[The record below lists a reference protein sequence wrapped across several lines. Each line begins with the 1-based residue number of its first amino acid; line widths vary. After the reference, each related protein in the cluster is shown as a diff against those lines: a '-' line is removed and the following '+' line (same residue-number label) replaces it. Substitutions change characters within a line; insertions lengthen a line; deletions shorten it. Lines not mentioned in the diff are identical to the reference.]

1 MTMPTPLKELKM
13 GDVFLFDAGLCP
25 AQFAYL
31 GQNGTEYN
39 ALNLSS
45 CKPVNLPLLF
55 TDVEIIG
62 RLKVDL
68 KK

>member
-1 MTMPTPLKELKM
+1 MLTPSKDLKM
-13 GDVFLFDAGLCP
+13 GDVFLFDAGLCQ

-31 GQNGTEYN
+31 GRNGTEYN

-45 CKPVNLPLLF
+45 GRPVNLPLMF
-55 TDVEIIG
+55 AEVEIVG
-62 RLKVDL
+62 RLKVEL